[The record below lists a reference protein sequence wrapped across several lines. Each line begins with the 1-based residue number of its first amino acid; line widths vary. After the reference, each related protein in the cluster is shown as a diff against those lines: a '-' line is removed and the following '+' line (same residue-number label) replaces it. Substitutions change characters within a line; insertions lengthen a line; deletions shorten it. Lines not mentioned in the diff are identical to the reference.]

1 MINERE
7 IINIFINNQKQEK
20 MENNQQQAAQAAE
33 EVKIENQ
40 AQEFEK
46 IDEPSQEQKQEPG
59 FFGKAWDKTQEIAGS
74 TCATVKEKPV
84 ESAVIAGLGY
94 AGIKFIGWVAGKL
107 FGGKKD

>member
-1 MINERE
+1 
-7 IINIFINNQKQEK
+7 
-20 MENNQQQAAQAAE
+20 MENNNQQAAQQAAE
-33 EVKIENQ
+33 EVKVDAQFEQIEE
-40 AQEFEK
+40 QETKE
-46 IDEPSQEQKQEPG
+46 QEQPG

-107 FGGKKD
+107 CGGKKD

>member
-1 MINERE
+1 
-7 IINIFINNQKQEK
+7 
-20 MENNQQQAAQAAE
+20 MENNQQQAAQQAAE

-40 AQEFEK
+40 TQEFNTIE
-46 IDEPSQEQKQEPG
+46 DPSQEQEQPG

-107 FGGKKD
+107 CGGKKD

>member
-1 MINERE
+1 
-7 IINIFINNQKQEK
+7 
-20 MENNQQQAAQAAE
+20 MENNNQQAAQQAAE
-33 EVKIENQ
+33 EVKVDAQFEQIEE
-40 AQEFEK
+40 QETAK
-46 IDEPSQEQKQEPG
+46 QEQPG

-107 FGGKKD
+107 CGGKKD

>member
-1 MINERE
+1 
-7 IINIFINNQKQEK
+7 

-33 EVKIENQ
+33 EVKIEQ
-40 AQEFEK
+40 TQEFNSIE
-46 IDEPSQEQKQEPG
+46 ESSQEQEQPG

-107 FGGKKD
+107 CGGKKD

>member
-1 MINERE
+1 
-7 IINIFINNQKQEK
+7 

-33 EVKIENQ
+33 EVKIEQ
-40 AQEFEK
+40 TQEFNSIE
-46 IDEPSQEQKQEPG
+46 ESSQEQEQPG

-74 TCATVKEKPV
+74 TCATVNEKPV

-107 FGGKKD
+107 CGGKKD

>member
-1 MINERE
+1 
-7 IINIFINNQKQEK
+7 
-20 MENNQQQAAQAAE
+20 MENNNQQAAQQAAE
-33 EVKIENQ
+33 EVKVAAQFEQIEE
-40 AQEFEK
+40 QETTK
-46 IDEPSQEQKQEPG
+46 QEQPG

-107 FGGKKD
+107 CGGKKD